1 MQRNSGKQALVLGAG
16 VTGIATARFLLGQGF
31 VVTVADNRSQPP
43 GKAELAKLLPAE
55 QLSFGV
61 SLEGLPVGDLDCL
74 VVSPG
79 LPRSLGLLEQAR
91 NSGVTPVSDIE
102 LFLQQA
108 DAPVIA
114 VTGTNGKSTVVT
126 MIEHLLRVAGKRVLA
141 GGNLGP
147 AALDLLR
154 QPTPD
159 FYLLE
164 LSSFQLEWLERPGF
178 AVAMITNIS
187 PDHLDRYDT
196 FADYCVAKAKILGSA
211 DRVVLNLDDVDCRKL
226 AMTLPATQ
234 QVDWFGSEETSTGV
248 TRVPVAELPAAS
260 GLLGLHNRINAQA
273 ALTVVNALELA
284 AGLPANPWGGFQG
297 LAHRLQLV
305 TRIDEVLWLNDS
317 KATNVG
323 ATLAA
328 AEGLTGQNGARL
340 VLILG
345 GEGKGQDF
353 APLQRLAPQLRAVIV
368 IGRDGARIGQLFNGL
383 VPVLK
388 AMTMTEVVAIAANA
402 AEAGDMVLLSPACAS
417 QDQYRDY
424 QQRGDIFVRAVM
436 SCADEVKG

>member
-141 GGNLGP
+141 
-147 AALDLLR
+147 
-154 QPTPD
+154 
-159 FYLLE
+159 
-164 LSSFQLEWLERPGF
+164 
-178 AVAMITNIS
+178 
-187 PDHLDRYDT
+187 
-196 FADYCVAKAKILGSA
+196 
-211 DRVVLNLDDVDCRKL
+211 
-226 AMTLPATQ
+226 
-234 QVDWFGSEETSTGV
+234 
-248 TRVPVAELPAAS
+248 
-260 GLLGLHNRINAQA
+260 
-273 ALTVVNALELA
+273 
-284 AGLPANPWGGFQG
+284 
-297 LAHRLQLV
+297 
-305 TRIDEVLWLNDS
+305 
-317 KATNVG
+317 
-323 ATLAA
+323 
-328 AEGLTGQNGARL
+328 
-340 VLILG
+340 
-345 GEGKGQDF
+345 
-353 APLQRLAPQLRAVIV
+353 
-368 IGRDGARIGQLFNGL
+368 
-383 VPVLK
+383 
-388 AMTMTEVVAIAANA
+388 
-402 AEAGDMVLLSPACAS
+402 
-417 QDQYRDY
+417 
-424 QQRGDIFVRAVM
+424 
-436 SCADEVKG
+436 